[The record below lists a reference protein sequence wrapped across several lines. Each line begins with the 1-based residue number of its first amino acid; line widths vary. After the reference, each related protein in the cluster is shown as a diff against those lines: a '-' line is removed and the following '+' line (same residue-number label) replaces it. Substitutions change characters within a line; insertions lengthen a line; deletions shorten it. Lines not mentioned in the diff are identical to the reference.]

1 MRKTKKVLSVMLAA
15 MMTTSLVVG
24 CAGGGGET
32 GNGKSESGGDGEK
45 VTLRFSWWGG
55 DERNEATLDVIEA
68 YEKEHPNVT
77 IEAEYSGDDGY
88 QEKLSTALAG
98 NTAADIIQ
106 MGPGWMPSYVA
117 QGDFFVD
124 FNDYTD
130 QIDLSGFSEELLK
143 KGTYNEDELLGIP
156 TGVATMSFVVNKT
169 LADEIGLD
177 FTDLTWESL
186 LEMGKKVQEY
196 NSDYY
201 LLNVDTAYLLTN
213 VFRTYSMQITGKSFI
228 NDAEK
233 KINPTEEQIT
243 EVLQYIRDLYS
254 TKTVQAAGETAT
266 FEGATQTNTKWVN
279 GEVVCVMTNS
289 SQINNFTSANENA
302 EYMVVNMP
310 VQTDASKQ
318 LNDGY
323 GLEPPQLM
331 CVNKNSEH
339 VEEAVEFLDYFFN
352 DEEAAATLKDLR
364 SVPPTENAQKIC
376 EEQGLVDELVIQS
389 VELMSDKN
397 GVYEMGLTTDAEIEA
412 VFKTMI
418 ESVIYE
424 ESTPEEAAANGVEQ
438 INSILENK

>member
-117 QGDFFVD
+117 QGDFFVN

-213 VFRTYSMQITGKSFI
+213 VFRTYSMQITGKSI
-228 NDAEK
+228 
-233 KINPTEEQIT
+233 Q
-243 EVLQYIRDLYS
+243 Q
-254 TKTVQAAGETAT
+254 
-266 FEGATQTNTKWVN
+266 
-279 GEVVCVMTNS
+279 
-289 SQINNFTSANENA
+289 
-302 EYMVVNMP
+302 
-310 VQTDASKQ
+310 
-318 LNDGY
+318 
-323 GLEPPQLM
+323 
-331 CVNKNSEH
+331 KN
-339 VEEAVEFLDYFFN
+339 
-352 DEEAAATLKDLR
+352 R
-364 SVPPTENAQKIC
+364 
-376 EEQGLVDELVIQS
+376 
-389 VELMSDKN
+389 
-397 GVYEMGLTTDAEIEA
+397 
-412 VFKTMI
+412 
-418 ESVIYE
+418 
-424 ESTPEEAAANGVEQ
+424 
-438 INSILENK
+438 

>member
-1 MRKTKKVLSVMLAA
+1 
-15 MMTTSLVVG
+15 
-24 CAGGGGET
+24 
-32 GNGKSESGGDGEK
+32 
-45 VTLRFSWWGG
+45 
-55 DERNEATLDVIEA
+55 
-68 YEKEHPNVT
+68 
-77 IEAEYSGDDGY
+77 
-88 QEKLSTALAG
+88 
-98 NTAADIIQ
+98 
-106 MGPGWMPSYVA
+106 MPSYVA
-117 QGDFFVD
+117 QGDFFVN

>member
-1 MRKTKKVLSVMLAA
+1 MLAA

-117 QGDFFVD
+117 QGDFFVN

-201 LLNVDTAYLLTN
+201 LLNVDTASLLTN

-266 FEGATQTNTKWVN
+266 FEGATETNTKWVN
-279 GEVVCVMTNS
+279 GEVVCVMNNS
-289 SQINNFTSANENA
+289 SQINNFKSA
-302 EYMVVNMP
+302 
-310 VQTDASKQ
+310 
-318 LNDGY
+318 
-323 GLEPPQLM
+323 
-331 CVNKNSEH
+331 
-339 VEEAVEFLDYFFN
+339 
-352 DEEAAATLKDLR
+352 
-364 SVPPTENAQKIC
+364 
-376 EEQGLVDELVIQS
+376 
-389 VELMSDKN
+389 
-397 GVYEMGLTTDAEIEA
+397 
-412 VFKTMI
+412 
-418 ESVIYE
+418 
-424 ESTPEEAAANGVEQ
+424 
-438 INSILENK
+438 

>member
-1 MRKTKKVLSVMLAA
+1 
-15 MMTTSLVVG
+15 
-24 CAGGGGET
+24 
-32 GNGKSESGGDGEK
+32 
-45 VTLRFSWWGG
+45 
-55 DERNEATLDVIEA
+55 
-68 YEKEHPNVT
+68 
-77 IEAEYSGDDGY
+77 
-88 QEKLSTALAG
+88 
-98 NTAADIIQ
+98 
-106 MGPGWMPSYVA
+106 
-117 QGDFFVD
+117 
-124 FNDYTD
+124 
-130 QIDLSGFSEELLK
+130 
-143 KGTYNEDELLGIP
+143 
-156 TGVATMSFVVNKT
+156 
-169 LADEIGLD
+169 
-177 FTDLTWESL
+177 
-186 LEMGKKVQEY
+186 MGKKVQEY

>member
-1 MRKTKKVLSVMLAA
+1 M
-15 MMTTSLVVG
+15 
-24 CAGGGGET
+24 
-32 GNGKSESGGDGEK
+32 
-45 VTLRFSWWGG
+45 
-55 DERNEATLDVIEA
+55 
-68 YEKEHPNVT
+68 
-77 IEAEYSGDDGY
+77 
-88 QEKLSTALAG
+88 
-98 NTAADIIQ
+98 IIQ
-106 MGPGWMPSYVA
+106 
-117 QGDFFVD
+117 
-124 FNDYTD
+124 N

-389 VELMSDKN
+389 VELMSR
-397 GVYEMGLTTDAEIEA
+397 
-412 VFKTMI
+412 
-418 ESVIYE
+418 
-424 ESTPEEAAANGVEQ
+424 
-438 INSILENK
+438 